1 MAADSAAVTVIP
13 ESGVMGVE
21 ELLALPAT
29 VNVVTAARAL
39 GISPNKA
46 YQLIRDG
53 QFPVR
58 TLPLGGTVRVPTAA
72 LWNALGVDGSTVVRR

>member
-1 MAADSAAVTVIP
+1 MRL
-13 ESGVMGVE
+13 E

-39 GISPNKA
+39 GISSNKA

-53 QFPVR
+53 QFPVA
-58 TLPLGGTVRVPTAA
+58 TLPLGSTVRVATGA
-72 LWNALGVDGSTVVRR
+72 LWKVLGVEGLVNADVEG